1 MNEVWDLPPN
11 DRLKI
16 WRIFRKSIEGK
27 DNDFVIQSIVDWWKT
42 TPVSNRITDIYDSS
56 TWPDPWELIHMGE
69 FDENT
74 ICIGMA
80 YTLHLIDKPCDVLLL
95 QDRKKHYIG
104 LTILVDE
111 TVVLNYNYGT
121 INKYEEIE
129 NATILNRWNTEDLI
143 K

>member
-16 WRIFRKSIEGK
+16 WRAFRKSVEGM
-27 DNDFVIQSIVDWWKT
+27 DNDSVIQNVVDWWKT
-42 TPVSNRITDIYDSS
+42 TPVSSRVTDIYDRS
-56 TWPDPWELIHMGE
+56 TWPSPWELVHIGE

-80 YTLHLIDKPCDVLLL
+80 YTLHLIGKTCDILLI
-95 QDRKKHYIG
+95 QDRKKDYIG
-104 LTILVDE
+104 LIILVDE
-111 TVVLNYNYGT
+111 TTVLNYNYG
-121 INKYEEIE
+121 IIDKYKEIE
-129 NATILNRWNTEDLI
+129 NATILNRFSTTDLI

>member
-56 TWPDPWELIHMGE
+56 TWPDPWELIYMGE

-121 INKYEEIE
+121 INKYKEIE